1 MAAANVVDVRSYRWE
16 RLPDMPTGRVYS
28 VGGYNEGKLYVLG
41 KAISNPNIYK
51 TYIKD
56 FFICTLWVR
65 STMSTPI
72 MSRINCHGATSLKF
86 KMII

>member
-41 KAISNPNIYK
+41 EVISNPNIIK
-51 TYIKD
+51 T
-56 FFICTLWVR
+56 FSSAHFGFGPQCQL
-65 STMSTPI
+65 P
-72 MSRINCHGATSLKF
+72 
-86 KMII
+86 